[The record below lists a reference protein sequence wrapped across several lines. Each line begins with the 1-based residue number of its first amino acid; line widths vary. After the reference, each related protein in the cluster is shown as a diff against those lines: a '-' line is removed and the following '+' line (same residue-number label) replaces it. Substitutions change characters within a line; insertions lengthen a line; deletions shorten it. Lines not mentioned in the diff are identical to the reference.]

1 MKIKAT
7 PSMCSNS
14 LKNHLEFVVLWYTLL
29 ELELQL
35 IWCQEKKGL
44 CELENR
50 KLILRL
56 IFCHYGSL
64 FHLTV
69 TEIMGGLYCSLP
81 LWSSCS
87 TTMWVCAAYP
97 EILQK
102 RIAECFTMFGH
113 FEEIQLP
120 LIAGKKLYPSWV
132 MGNWVVPKQV
142 WRAT

>member
-56 IFCHYGSL
+56 IF
-64 FHLTV
+64 V
-69 TEIMGGLYCSLP
+69 TMAHSFTL
-81 LWSSCS
+81 LW
-87 TTMWVCAAYP
+87 
-97 EILQK
+97 LK
-102 RIAECFTMFGH
+102 
-113 FEEIQLP
+113 
-120 LIAGKKLYPSWV
+120 
-132 MGNWVVPKQV
+132 
-142 WRAT
+142 